1 MAAASL
7 TEVGL
12 GLLAGSLSTLNPCV
26 FPLLPLVLG
35 GALQGHKAAPVAM
48 GVGMATSFAVLGLF
62 IGTLGEGLG
71 LDTDTFRILGGVV
84 LVALALVMVVPQFNE
99 RFTLLMTPLSTG
111 AQGLSSRFSGASLG
125 SAFVLGSVLGL
136 VWSPCS
142 GPLLISALTLVAS
155 EGGVARGGLILGAFG
170 LGAAIPLIGVAY
182 ASRAGFAKAR
192 GWVLAHV
199 HRLKLGF
206 AVLLGAMGLAIL
218 TGADKVVEAWVLRT
232 LPQGW
237 LDLTTRF

>member
-7 TEVGL
+7 TEIGL

-84 LVALALVMVVPQFNE
+84 LVVLALVMVVPQFNE

-218 TGADKVVEAWVLRT
+218 TGADKVVEAWVLQT

-237 LDLTTRF
+237 LNLTTRF

>member
-1 MAAASL
+1 VAAASI
-7 TEVGL
+7 TEIGL

-48 GVGMATSFAVLGLF
+48 GVGMATSFALLGLF

-84 LVALALVMVVPQFNE
+84 LIALALVMVVPQFNE

-170 LGAAIPLIGVAY
+170 LGAAIPLVGVAY
-182 ASRAGFAKAR
+182 ASRAGFTKAR

-199 HRLKLGF
+199 HRLKQGF
-206 AVLLGAMGLAIL
+206 AVLLGGMGVAIL
-218 TGADKVVEAWVLRT
+218 TGFDKVVEAWVLQV

-237 LDLTTRF
+237 LNLTTRF